1 VTGFPTE
8 YLGRVRLT
16 RPGAVLI
23 AILVGLGVVFA
34 VTAGW
39 PRALA
44 GLVGLLILLAL
55 AGEGLGGTGYGGDAR
70 RKQEVLRRQARPRQV
85 PPAEEPPEQPVSGLV
100 SRRRRDPG

>member
-1 VTGFPTE
+1 MTGFPTE

-34 VTAGW
+34 VTGGW

-44 GLVGLLILLAL
+44 GLVALLILLAL
-55 AGEGLGGTGYGGDAR
+55 AGEGLGSGYAGDMW
-70 RKQEVLRRQARPRQV
+70 RKQEVLRRQARPRDL
-85 PPAEEPPEQPVSGLV
+85 PPAEEPPQPAPGLV